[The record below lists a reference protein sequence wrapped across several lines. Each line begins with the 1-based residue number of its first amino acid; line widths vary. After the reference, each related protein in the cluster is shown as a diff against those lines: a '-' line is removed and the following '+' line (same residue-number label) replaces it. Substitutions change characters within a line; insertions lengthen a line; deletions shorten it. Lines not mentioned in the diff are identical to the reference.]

1 MAKIKG
7 KAKTNYT
14 LSQLRVIQESS
25 PKQARAMYTQFRDI
39 LQKRQKRLQQGGFAE
54 YDLANQH
61 WKKLKELT
69 SDDDIVEELWKMQRA
84 INDPRTKLK
93 TMREW
98 RKKQIKALQDRGY
111 DFINNDNLK
120 KFGNF
125 MEDYRAYIQDNMKY
139 NAMVVEAFEAAEDK
153 GINPQILSEMFN
165 KWAEDEESIQQVVD
179 RIKGEGDYEGQKISG
194 KMLERFL
201 EDL

>member
-1 MAKIKG
+1 MK
-7 KAKTNYT
+7 
-14 LSQLRVIQESS
+14 SLR
-25 PKQARAMYTQFRDI
+25 
-39 LQKRQKRLQQGGFAE
+39 
-54 YDLANQH
+54 
-61 WKKLKELT
+61 
-69 SDDDIVEELWKMQRA
+69 
-84 INDPRTKLK
+84 
-93 TMREW
+93 
-98 RKKQIKALQDRGY
+98 DRGY
-111 DFINNDNLK
+111 NFINEDNLK

-179 RIKGEGDYEGQKISG
+179 RIKGEGDYEGQQISG

>member
-25 PKQARAMYTQFRDI
+25 PKQARAMFTQFRDI
-39 LQKRQKRLQQGGFAE
+39 LQKRQKRLQQGGFSE
-54 YDLANQH
+54 YDIANQH

-98 RKKQIKALQDRGY
+98 RKKQIKSLKERGY

-153 GINPQILSEMFN
+153 GINPQILSDMFN

-179 RIKGEGDYEGQKISG
+179 RIKGEGDYEGQQISG

-201 EDL
+201 EEL